1 MFFKYIKSGLKKQ
14 PLNYLL
20 LLLCA
25 VVMLN
30 IMLCAS
36 GILVNSMTN
45 KSMAKHTSRVLTIW
59 FDKKIPAQELQEKV
73 EQFGAEIPYKYT
85 EIDLFLNVHPQEE
98 FFYDTFQLYY
108 YPDYEGMCDD
118 FHETWNLSN
127 GRLPNYQEFTNREK
141 VILVGN
147 MRVYGTP
154 EDEVLAFEAV
164 DEDGYL
170 EVMGEKYKVLGDY
183 EAAGGM
189 FMLLG
194 TQPKDTFIGGLQLRM
209 VDPVTD
215 EQNEVIL
222 SLYEKYFGYIPERLR
237 EVPEIY
243 GLLELRADSAN
254 IGISAVLMFIS
265 TFNILLIFKYML
277 SSRKRGFAVFRF
289 CGFGKATCVLYCGAE
304 FMMLSA
310 ASAIL
315 SCLVFGTLIRPAL
328 AERYTMF
335 NVMFTADYYAILIA
349 AYLGISLIMFLIYIA
364 PSLTKSVTAELRDI

>member
-1 MFFKYIKSGLKKQ
+1 MFFKYIKSNLKKQ

-30 IMLCAS
+30 ILLCAS
-36 GILVNSMTN
+36 GILVNSMTD
-45 KSMAKHTSRVLTIW
+45 KSAAKHTSRVFTVW
-59 FDKKIPAQELQEKV
+59 FDEAIPAQELQEKV
-73 EQFGAEIPYKYT
+73 EQFGAEIPYKYI
-85 EIDLFLNVHPQEE
+85 EIDLFLSFSQQKE

-118 FHETWNLSN
+118 FNETWDLSN
-127 GRLPNYQEFTNREK
+127 GRLPNYQEYTNKEK
-141 VILVGN
+141 VVLVGN
-147 MRVYGTP
+147 GRAP
-154 EDEVLAFEAV
+154 LSEDEVTAYELV
-164 DEDGYL
+164 DEDGFL
-170 EVMGEKYKVLGDY
+170 DVMGEKYKVVGDY
-183 EAAGGM
+183 PAAGGV
-189 FMLLG
+189 FMLFG
-194 TQPKDTFIGGLQLRM
+194 AQPKDTFLTGLQLRM

-222 SLYEKYFGYIPERLR
+222 SLYEKYFGDIPERLR

-304 FMMLSA
+304 FMTLSA
-310 ASAIL
+310 TSAIL
-315 SCLVFGTLIRPAL
+315 SCVVFETFIRPAL
-328 AERYTMF
+328 TERYTMF
-335 NVMFTADYYAILIA
+335 DVMFTADYYAVIIA
-349 AYLGISLIMFLIYIA
+349 AFLGISLIMFLIYIV
-364 PSLTKSVTAELRDI
+364 PSLTKSVTADLRGI